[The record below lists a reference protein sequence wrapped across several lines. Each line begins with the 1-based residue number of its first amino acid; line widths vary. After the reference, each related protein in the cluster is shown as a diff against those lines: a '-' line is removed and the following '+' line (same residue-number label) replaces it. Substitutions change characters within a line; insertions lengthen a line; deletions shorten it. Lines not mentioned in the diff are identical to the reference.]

1 MTWSLF
7 RTGMFWPMVLSVALF
22 SDASQVGAQDEEPK
36 PAEKKDEVK
45 PYDEVITEEAKT
57 YPGVF
62 LVHQLDGKV
71 YYEITPDHFGTDML
85 WVTQIEQTQA
95 GYSFAGSPVR
105 DRVVRWELREE
116 KTVLLRD
123 VKYTIRANVRDPI
136 KDAVAATSLAA
147 IIKAFPV
154 KAWGKDKAPVIDV
167 TELFTSDIPEFS
179 PKRQLGASGLDS
191 KRTFVEEIKSFPTNI
206 ETKVLATYTLADGSN
221 TSRVPAR
228 TVGQDATQSGV
239 TVLLH
244 HSMVTLPE
252 KLMKPRV
259 YDDRVGFFTV
269 RFEDYGHNDH
279 HQVEEVRYIT
289 RWRLEKKNPESDVS
303 EPINPIVFYVGRG
316 VPEKWK
322 PWVKT
327 GIEMWQP
334 AFEAAG
340 LKNAIISKYAPSARE
355 DPDWDAEDARIS
367 TIRWLPATIENAF
380 GPHVHDPR
388 TGEILEAD
396 VRMYHNVMKLVR
408 DWYFVQASPSDP
420 RAQKLPLPDDLM
432 GELLAFVVAHEVGHS
447 LGFPHNMK
455 ASSSYTVQQ
464 LRDSEFTRKNGTSP
478 SIMDYARFNYV
489 AQPED
494 GAALVPRVGPYDFF
508 AVKWGYSQ
516 FQEGADEKTQLRAL
530 VKQQVDNPMLLFGAN
545 SNPDPSQQTEDL
557 GSDAVAATEL
567 GLKNLARVCGYL
579 VDATCREGEDYKL
592 LRNMYDEMLQQRS
605 RELGHVV
612 NLVGGYTQV
621 NLRFGDANQVYF
633 PVSAKQE
640 RKAVAFLCK
649 HALQT
654 PPELVDSSITLR
666 LEPTGA
672 ADRVLNHQRQILTSL
687 ISARRI
693 KQMAEHCERTDDGDT
708 YYPSQMLADIRAGI
722 WGELKQEPVK
732 IDLYRRNLQRAHVE
746 HLASFVEERSA
757 SSDVSSLAR
766 AELQVILELIDG
778 AVGQVEAQAA
788 VAHLA
793 DLRARV
799 QVVLDPRGRG
809 DSD

>member
-1 MTWSLF
+1 MTWSSC
-7 RTGMFWPMVLSVALF
+7 RTGMSWLVVLTVALF
-22 SDASQVGAQDEEPK
+22 AAAPQVGAQDEEPK
-36 PAEKKDEVK
+36 GAEKKDEVK

-57 YPGVF
+57 YPGLF

-71 YYEITPDHFGTDML
+71 YYEITPDHFGKDML

-123 VKYTIRANVRDPI
+123 VKYTIRANVPDPI

-167 TELFTSDIPEFS
+167 TELFKSDVPEFS

-191 KRTFVEEIKSFPTNI
+191 QRTFVEEIKSFPTNV
-206 ETKVLATYTLADGSN
+206 ETTVLATYTLSSDS
-221 TSRVPAR
+221 TPSRAPGR
-228 TVGQDATQSGV
+228 TVRRDSTQSGV

-244 HSMVTLPE
+244 HSMVKLPE

-269 RFEDYGHNDH
+269 RFEDYGQDDR

-289 RWRLEKKNPESDVS
+289 RWRLEKKNPEADVS
-303 EPINPIVFYVGRG
+303 EPIKPIVFYVGRG

-322 PWVKT
+322 PWVKK
-327 GIEMWQP
+327 GIEMWRP
-334 AFEAAG
+334 AFEATG
-340 LKNAIISKYAPSARE
+340 LKNAIIGKYAPSARE

-367 TIRWLPATIENAF
+367 TIRWLPASIENAF

-388 TGEILEAD
+388 SGEIIEAD
-396 VRMYHNVMKLVR
+396 VRMFHNVMKLVR

-464 LRDSEFTRKNGTSP
+464 LRDPEFTKKNGTAP

-494 GAALVPRVGPYDFF
+494 GSALVPRVGPYDFF

-516 FQEGADEKTQLRAL
+516 FKEGEDEKTQLKAL
-530 VKQQVDNPMLLFGAN
+530 VKQQVDNPMFRFGAN
-545 SNPDPSQQTEDL
+545 PNVDPSQQTEDL

-579 VDATCREGEDYKL
+579 VDATCKEGEDYKL

-605 RELGHVV
+605 RELHHVV

-621 NLRFGDANQVYF
+621 NLRFGDASQVYF
-633 PVSAKQE
+633 PVSAEQQ

-654 PPELVDSSITLR
+654 PQELLDSSITLR

-672 ADRVLNHQRQILTSL
+672 ADRVLNHQRQILTRL
-687 ISARRI
+687 INAPRI
-693 KQMAEHCERTDDGDT
+693 KQMAEHCERTDGGDA
-708 YYPSQMLADIRAGI
+708 YNPSQMLADIRAGI

-732 IDLYRRNLQRAHVE
+732 VDLYRRNLQRAHVE

-757 SSDVSSLAR
+757 SSDMSSLAR
-766 AELQVILELIDG
+766 AELRVILEMIG
-778 AVGQVEAQAA
+778 GVEGETEAQVTAT
-788 VAHLA
+788 HLA
-793 DLRARV
+793 DLTARI
-799 QVVLDPRGRG
+799 QVLLDPRGRG